1 MQNENETLTGSIK
14 FYNADRGFGFI
25 RSKSSEEYFFHI
37 SNVSPY
43 LNAERGLEDNAKV
56 TFKITSNTR
65 KEGSMQA
72 IDVDSVT
79 E

>member
-1 MQNENETLTGSIK
+1 MHNENETLTGTIK
-14 FYNADRGFGFI
+14 FFRKDRGFGFI
-25 RSKSSEEYFFHI
+25 KATSGEDYFFHI

-43 LNAERGLEDNAKV
+43 LNAENGLEDKAKV

-65 KEGSMQA
+65 KEGSMKA
-72 IDVDSVT
+72 IDVDLVT